1 MNSYGKSWFANGS
14 LIGEFSEQIRLGVTQ
29 EKSALAVNTARVEAE
44 LASKAKSEFIASMS
58 HELRTPLNAIIGFSD
73 MMQSHKDLPDTQ
85 TDQYATYI
93 NEAAQHLLQLIN
105 EILDVSKIQAG
116 ALTVD
121 LQMLDIKPMVESCVH
136 FVEMRAA
143 EQGVSVICNIAEDLP
158 PIKADPL
165 RLKQVMLNLLSN
177 AVKFTQQD
185 GKVVVDVAA
194 EGKGYVAFSV
204 TDTGRGM
211 SQEELQMATQPFG
224 QVRSGRLEANE
235 GTGLGLPIS
244 VALIK
249 SHGGKFTLES
259 QLNAGTCARF
269 IIPTGTIDTGM
280 IDEVYNEAEAASA
293 HPDTA
298 QAETDIPAQPAH

>member
-1 MNSYGKSWFANGS
+1 MKSYGKSWFSAGS
-14 LIGEFSEQIRLGVTQ
+14 PIGDFSEQIRMSVTQ
-29 EKSALAVNTARVEAE
+29 ERSALAVNTARVEAE

-73 MMQSHKDLPDTQ
+73 MMQSHKDLPDAQ

-121 LQMLDIKPMVESCVH
+121 LQALDVKPLVESCVH

-143 EQGVSVICNIAEDLP
+143 SQDVTVSCNISDNLP

-165 RLKQVMLNLLSN
+165 RLKQVLLNLMSN
-177 AVKFTQQD
+177 AVKFTDKD
-185 GKVVVDVAA
+185 GTVAIDVVADDY
-194 EGKGYVAFSV
+194 GYVEFSI

-224 QVRSGRLEANE
+224 QVRNGHSSSNE

-244 VALIK
+244 A
-249 SHGGKFTLES
+249 
-259 QLNAGTCARF
+259 
-269 IIPTGTIDTGM
+269 
-280 IDEVYNEAEAASA
+280 
-293 HPDTA
+293 
-298 QAETDIPAQPAH
+298 

>member
-1 MNSYGKSWFANGS
+1 MNSYGKSWFAHGS
-14 LIGEFSEQIRLGVTQ
+14 LIGEFSEQIRMGVTQ

-73 MMQSHKDLPDTQ
+73 MMQSHKDLPAEQ

-143 EQGVSVICNIAEDLP
+143 AQGVSVVCNIAEDLP
-158 PIKADPL
+158 AIKADPL

-177 AVKFTQQD
+177 AVKFTQED
-185 GKVVVDVAA
+185 GKVVVDVVA
-194 EGKGYVAFSV
+194 EANGDVAFSV

-224 QVRSGRLEANE
+224 QVRSGRLDSNE

-259 QLNAGTCARF
+259 QMNTGTCARF
-269 IIPTGTIDTGM
+269 IIPTGATAAGM
-280 IDEVYNEAEAASA
+280 TDDVYTEAETASA

>member
-1 MNSYGKSWFANGS
+1 M
-14 LIGEFSEQIRLGVTQ
+14 IGDFSEQIRASVTQ
-29 EKSALAVNTARVEAE
+29 ERSALAVNTARVEAE

-73 MMQSHKDLPDTQ
+73 MLQSRRELPDAQ
-85 TDQYATYI
+85 TEQYSAYI

-121 LQMLDIKPMVESCVH
+121 LQLMDVKPMVESSVH
-136 FVEMRAA
+136 FIEMRAA
-143 EQGVSVICNIAEDLP
+143 AKGVAVTCTIAEDLP

-165 RLKQVMLNLLSN
+165 RLKQVLLNLLSN
-177 AVKFTQQD
+177 AVKFTDED
-185 GKVVVDVAA
+185 GSVVIEVADDCN
-194 EGKGYVAFSV
+194 GYVSFSI

-224 QVRSGRLEANE
+224 QVRNGPDDGSE

-249 SHGGKFTLES
+249 SHNGKFTLES
-259 QLNAGTCARF
+259 QQNVGTCARF
-269 IIPTGTIDTGM
+269 VIPT
-280 IDEVYNEAEAASA
+280 EAAK
-293 HPDTA
+293 
-298 QAETDIPAQPAH
+298 

>member
-1 MNSYGKSWFANGS
+1 MNSYGKSWFATGS
-14 LIGEFSEQIRLGVTQ
+14 LIGEFSEQIRMGVTK
-29 EKSALAVNTARVEAE
+29 ERSALAVNTARVEAE

-73 MMQSHKDLPDTQ
+73 MMQTHKDLPEVQIT
-85 TDQYATYI
+85 QYASYI

-121 LQMLDIKPMVESCVH
+121 LQMLDVKPMIESCVH
-136 FVEMRAA
+136 FIEMRAA
-143 EQGVSVICNIAEDLP
+143 ANGVAVICNIADDLP

-165 RLKQVMLNLLSN
+165 RLKQVMLNLLTN
-177 AVKFTQQD
+177 AVKFTEED
-185 GKVVVDVAA
+185 GKVSVDVVA
-194 EGKGYVAFSV
+194 EDKGFVAFSV

-211 SQEELQMATQPFG
+211 SQEELLMATQPFG
-224 QVRSGRLEANE
+224 QVRNGHGDANE

-259 QLNAGTCARF
+259 QVNTGTCARF
-269 IIPTGTIDTGM
+269 VIPTGIIDKDH
-280 IDEVYNEAEAASA
+280 IEAETASA
-293 HPDTA
+293 QINTA
-298 QAETDIPAQPAH
+298 QAETDLPAQPAH

>member
-1 MNSYGKSWFANGS
+1 
-14 LIGEFSEQIRLGVTQ
+14 SEQIRLGVTQ
-29 EKSALAVNTARVEAE
+29 EKSALAVNPARVEAE

-93 NEAAQHLLQLIN
+93 NDAAQHLLQLIN

-143 EQGVSVICNIAEDLP
+143 EQGVSVICNIADDLP

-177 AVKFTQQD
+177 AVKFTEKD
-185 GKVVVDVAA
+185 GKVVVDVVA
-194 EGKGYVAFSV
+194 EGNGYVAFSV

-259 QLNAGTCARF
+259 QLNVGTCARF
-269 IIPTGTIDTGM
+269 IIPIGVVDDIY
-280 IDEVYNEAEAASA
+280 IEAETASA
-293 HPDTA
+293 QPDTA
-298 QAETDIPAQPAH
+298 QAETDLPAQPVH

>member
-1 MNSYGKSWFANGS
+1 
-14 LIGEFSEQIRLGVTQ
+14 
-29 EKSALAVNTARVEAE
+29 TARVEAE

-73 MMQSHKDLPDTQ
+73 MMQSHKDLPDAQ

-121 LQMLDIKPMVESCVH
+121 LQMLDVKPMVESCVH

-143 EQGVSVICNIAEDLP
+143 EQGVKVICNIADDLP
-158 PIKADPL
+158 AIKADPL

-177 AVKFTQQD
+177 AVKFTD
-185 GKVVVDVAA
+185 EGGKVTVDVAA
-194 EGKGYVAFSV
+194 EQKGYVEFCV

-211 SQEELQMATQPFG
+211 SQEELLMATQPFG
-224 QVRSGRLEANE
+224 QVRGGHSNANE
-235 GTGLGLPIS
+235 GTGLGVPIS
-244 VALIK
+244 AALIK

-259 QLNAGTCARF
+259 KQNAGTCARF
-269 IIPTGTIDTGM
+269 IIPTGTN
-280 IDEVYNEAEAASA
+280 DEVSIEAEIASA
-293 HPDTA
+293 QHDTA
-298 QAETDIPAQPAH
+298 QAETSSPAQPAH

>member
-1 MNSYGKSWFANGS
+1 MNSYGKSWFPAGS
-14 LIGEFSEQIRLGVTQ
+14 LIGEFSEQIRMAVVQ
-29 EKSALAVNTARVEAE
+29 ERSALAVNTARVEAE

-73 MMQSHKDLPDTQ
+73 MLQSHKDLPAAQ
-85 TDQYATYI
+85 TEQYAGYI

-121 LQMLDIKPMVESCVH
+121 LQLLDVKPMVESSVH

-143 EQGVSVICNIAEDLP
+143 AQGVAVICNISDDLP

-177 AVKFTQQD
+177 AVKFTEEN
-185 GKVVVDVAA
+185 GRVVVDVVDD
-194 EGKGYVAFSV
+194 GNGYVSFSV
-204 TDTGRGM
+204 SDTGRGM

-224 QVRSGRLEANE
+224 QVRGGHNDINE

-249 SHGGKFTLES
+249 SHNGKFTLES
-259 QLNAGTCARF
+259 QQNAGTCARF
-269 IIPTGTIDTGM
+269 VIPVGTTGNIQDEKTAVSVQNDTP
-280 IDEVYNEAEAASA
+280 NAEISS
-293 HPDTA
+293 
-298 QAETDIPAQPAH
+298 PAQPAH

>member
-1 MNSYGKSWFANGS
+1 MRSYGKSWFPAGS
-14 LIGEFSEQIRLGVTQ
+14 LIGDFSEQIRMSETQ
-29 EKSALAVNTARVEAE
+29 ERSALAVNTARVEAE

-73 MMQSHKDLPDTQ
+73 MLQSHKDLPEAQ
-85 TDQYATYI
+85 TEQYASYI

-121 LQMLDIKPMVESCVH
+121 LQLMDVRPMVESSVH

-143 EQGVSVICNIAEDLP
+143 AKGVAVTCSIAENLP

-165 RLKQVMLNLLSN
+165 RLKQVLLNLLSN
-177 AVKFTQQD
+177 AVKFTDED
-185 GKVVVDVAA
+185 GSVAI
-194 EGKGYVAFSV
+194 EVATDENGHVSFAI

-211 SQEELQMATQPFG
+211 SQHELQMATQPFG
-224 QVRSGRLEANE
+224 QAPNGLGDANE

-249 SHGGKFTLES
+249 SHNGKFSLES
-259 QLNAGTCARF
+259 QQNIGTCARF
-269 IIPTGTIDTGM
+269 VIP
-280 IDEVYNEAEAASA
+280 
-293 HPDTA
+293 
-298 QAETDIPAQPAH
+298 AETAEDIHVETSLPTTPAH

>member
-1 MNSYGKSWFANGS
+1 MNSYGKSWFPTGS
-14 LIGEFSEQIRLGVTQ
+14 LIGQFSDQIRMGVAQ
-29 EKSALAVNTARVEAE
+29 ERSALAVNTARVEAE

-73 MMQSHKDLPDTQ
+73 MMQSHKDLPEAQ
-85 TDQYATYI
+85 TEQYATYI

-121 LQMLDIKPMVESCVH
+121 LQLLDVKPMVESCVH

-143 EQGVSVICNIAEDLP
+143 AKGVTVICNVAEDLP

-165 RLKQVMLNLLSN
+165 RLKQVMLNFLSN
-177 AVKFTQQD
+177 AVKFTNED
-185 GKVVVDVAA
+185 GKVVVDVVA
-194 EGKGYVAFSV
+194 EDKGCVAFSV

-211 SQEELQMATQPFG
+211 SQEELLMATQPFG
-224 QVRSGRLEANE
+224 QVRNGHGDANE

-244 VALIK
+244 VALVK

-259 QLNAGTCARF
+259 QQDTGTCARF
-269 IIPTGTIDTGM
+269 IIPTGTIDA
-280 IDEVYNEAEAASA
+280 VHNKAETASA
-293 HPDTA
+293 QHNTA
-298 QAETDIPAQPAH
+298 QAETDLPAQPAH

>member
-1 MNSYGKSWFANGS
+1 MNSYGKSWFPTGS
-14 LIGEFSEQIRLGVTQ
+14 LIGEFSDQIRMGVAQ
-29 EKSALAVNTARVEAE
+29 ERSALAVNTARVEAE

-73 MMQSHKDLPDTQ
+73 MMQSHKDLPEAQ
-85 TDQYATYI
+85 TEQYATYI

-121 LQMLDIKPMVESCVH
+121 LQMLDVKPMVESCVH

-143 EQGVSVICNIAEDLP
+143 AQGVTVICNIADDLP

-177 AVKFTQQD
+177 AVKFTD
-185 GKVVVDVAA
+185 ENGKVVVDIVA
-194 EGKGYVAFSV
+194 EDNGNVAFSV

-211 SQEELQMATQPFG
+211 SQEELLMATQPFG
-224 QVRSGRLEANE
+224 QVRNGHGDANE

-259 QLNAGTCARF
+259 QQNTGTCARF
-269 IIPTGTIDTGM
+269 IIPTGAIDA
-280 IDEVYNEAEAASA
+280 VHNEAETASA
-293 HPDTA
+293 QYNTA
-298 QAETDIPAQPAH
+298 QAETDLPAQPDH

>member
-1 MNSYGKSWFANGS
+1 MNSYGKSWFSAGS
-14 LIGEFSEQIRLGVTQ
+14 LIGDFSEQIRMSVTQ
-29 EKSALAVNTARVEAE
+29 ERSALAVNTARVEAE

-73 MMQSHKDLPDTQ
+73 MMQSHKDLPDAQ

-121 LQMLDIKPMVESCVH
+121 LQTLEVKPMVESCVH

-143 EQGVSVICNIAEDLP
+143 SQGVTVNCNITDNLP

-165 RLKQVMLNLLSN
+165 RLKQVLLNLMSN
-177 AVKFTQQD
+177 AVKFTEENGTVTID
-185 GKVVVDVAA
+185 VVEDDYGFVV
-194 EGKGYVAFSV
+194 FSV

-224 QVRSGRLEANE
+224 QVRNGRSGTNE

-244 VALIK
+244 AALVK

-259 QLNAGTCARF
+259 KQNAGTCASF
-269 IIPTGTIDTGM
+269 TIPIGNFDVTHSGTKT
-280 IDEVYNEAEAASA
+280 AATQQN
-293 HPDTA
+293 TA
-298 QAETDIPAQPAH
+298 QAETSLPEQPAH